1 MKHLMT
7 LLALVVAV
15 TAGAQF
21 DTTSVGNKTFVT
33 LVLEESTLELDT
45 FLLGDKSYVR
55 VTGPFALDSLVDSK
69 AFYSIVAGET
79 EASSPF
85 VCGTSSVTFDGHD
98 YSTVQIGDQCWFA
111 ENLRTTEYNNGETI
125 PEVTDDSA
133 WGGLSTGGRCSY
145 DNDANNVNTYGYLY
159 NWYAVD
165 DSRGLCP
172 NGWHVPTD
180 GEWMT
185 LEMELG
191 MSESEA
197 NSTGHRGTDQGT
209 QMKSSASDTPS
220 WNGSNT
226 SGFSALPGGLRN
238 YVGSINFEGSNGFWW
253 SASPNGTSSAWFRR
267 LYSATDDVNRDSHP
281 LRDGFSVRCVRD
293 E

>member
-1 MKHLMT
+1 MT
-7 LLALVVAV
+7 LLALFCVITAV
-15 TAGAQF
+15 AQF
-21 DTTSVGNKTFVT
+21 DTTSVGNKSFISW
-33 LVLEESTLELDT
+33 VLEESTLELDT

-55 VTGPFALDSLVDSK
+55 VAGPFALDSLVDSK

-111 ENLRTTEYNNGETI
+111 ENLRTTEYADGTNI
-125 PEVTDDSA
+125 PEVTDNSA
-133 WGGLSTGGRCSY
+133 WGGLSAGGRCSY
-145 DNDANNVNTYGYLY
+145 DNDASNLETYGYLY

-197 NSTGHRGTDQGT
+197 YSTGHRGTDQGT

-226 SGFSALPGGLRN
+226 SGFSALPGGLRDSGN
-238 YVGSINFEGSNGFWW
+238 GDFYNEGGSGFWW
-253 SASPNGTSSAWFRR
+253 SASPSGLSGAWYRLLASGIYNVYRANGYQRC
-267 LYSATDDVNRDSHP
+267 
-281 LRDGFSVRCVRD
+281 GFSVRCVRD